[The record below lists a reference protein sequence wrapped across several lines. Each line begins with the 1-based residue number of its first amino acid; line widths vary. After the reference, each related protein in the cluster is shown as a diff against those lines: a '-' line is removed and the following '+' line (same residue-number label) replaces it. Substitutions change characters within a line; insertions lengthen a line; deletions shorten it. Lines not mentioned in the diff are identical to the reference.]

1 MMMGIGNF
9 NDIKSWKGDLGPA
22 SDMEGLDL
30 VQIESFFASLKR
42 EKCSAA
48 INQQGKRNSPLD
60 IYE

>member
-1 MMMGIGNF
+1 MT
-9 NDIKSWKGDLGPA
+9 WGPA

-30 VQIESFFASLKR
+30 VQIESFFASLKE

-48 INQQGKRNSPLD
+48 INQQGKRNLPLD